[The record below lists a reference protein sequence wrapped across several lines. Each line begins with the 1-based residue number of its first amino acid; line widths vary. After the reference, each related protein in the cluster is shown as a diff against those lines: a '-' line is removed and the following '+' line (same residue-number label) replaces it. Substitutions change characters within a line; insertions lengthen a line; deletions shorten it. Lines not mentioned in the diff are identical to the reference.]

1 MTVVRFTY
9 PCALWYFIY
18 LAYNILSN
26 IESFNL
32 KKCEFKD
39 NFNYGLISQI
49 MSQSS
54 EILKDPFRTTELMS
68 PSVHPETMY
77 QGPPFNDLSTTSKN
91 DFFLTC
97 ICIYELMVTI
107 YFFSNHP
114 RIIPIALWWYF
125 VCENGTRRKTSIL
138 GAMSNESFWLI

>member
-9 PCALWYFIY
+9 PRALWYFIY
-18 LAYNILSN
+18 LTYNILSN
-26 IESFNL
+26 IESCNL

-39 NFNYGLISQI
+39 NFKYGLISQI

-54 EILKDPFRTTELMS
+54 EILKDP
-68 PSVHPETMY
+68 VHPETMY
-77 QGPPFNDLSTTSKN
+77 QGPPFNALSTTSKN

-97 ICIYELMVTI
+97 ICICELMITI

-138 GAMSNESFWLI
+138 DAMSNESFWLI